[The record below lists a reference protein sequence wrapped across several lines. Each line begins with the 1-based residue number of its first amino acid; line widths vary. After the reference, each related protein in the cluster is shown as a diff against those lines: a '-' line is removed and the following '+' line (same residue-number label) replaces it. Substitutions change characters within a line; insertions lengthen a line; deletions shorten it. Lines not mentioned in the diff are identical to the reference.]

1 MGEVNEIKADKN
13 DLEELESRVG
23 EKFRDM
29 VQEILKKFANKDV
42 VMKSI
47 SQLNKSNKD
56 IIELLLKQ

>member
-1 MGEVNEIKADKN
+1 MGELNEIKADKN